1 MSIAYFFD
9 ELYVRKLL
17 TWLCGGGF
25 LQTWGIFNLKVML
38 TTQSFLSLLIDNP
51 SKLREIDWIF
61 QGEKYLLAHLLTMFI
76 PTRLG
81 SRTRTTYILVLY
93 RKSFQSF
100 DCFPWNLKTWW
111 QNTQCVSVFLNLMDF
126 LKFSTSHHPYNALNN
141 MEKAVVRMTSQFG
154 TSSRIG
160 VLWCRRRLQCCD
172 QNFSKKQC
180 CWLTLAASMKF
191 SENDISQKEW
201 EYLLIK
207 YHIVEPHSHR

>member
-1 MSIAYFFD
+1 
-9 ELYVRKLL
+9 
-17 TWLCGGGF
+17 
-25 LQTWGIFNLKVML
+25 ML

-61 QGEKYLLAHLLTMFI
+61 QGKSTY
-76 PTRLG
+76 
-81 SRTRTTYILVLY
+81 YILVLY

-207 YHIVEPHSHR
+207 YHIQYIFLTKFKSKISSIHL

>member
-1 MSIAYFFD
+1 
-9 ELYVRKLL
+9 
-17 TWLCGGGF
+17 
-25 LQTWGIFNLKVML
+25 
-38 TTQSFLSLLIDNP
+38 
-51 SKLREIDWIF
+51 
-61 QGEKYLLAHLLTMFI
+61 
-76 PTRLG
+76 
-81 SRTRTTYILVLY
+81 
-93 RKSFQSF
+93 
-100 DCFPWNLKTWW
+100 
-111 QNTQCVSVFLNLMDF
+111 MDF

-207 YHIVEPHSHR
+207 YHIQYIRIWYSSPSSNLKLAASSRLWAKMQGFSSYVVFFQKYTNVLIFWSRLYTGKIKTWKVQRGTSKMVLFYVKNLTVSLSLLWKANMQVFKVHKFDLTFSIVDGWSYTRNLVVYL